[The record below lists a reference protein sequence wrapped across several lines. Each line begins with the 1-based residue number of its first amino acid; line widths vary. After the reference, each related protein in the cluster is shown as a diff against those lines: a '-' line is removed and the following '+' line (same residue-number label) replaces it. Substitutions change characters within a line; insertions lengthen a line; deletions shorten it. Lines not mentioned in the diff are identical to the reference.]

1 MTAPIVQYAA
11 VYGNVSVITDG
22 EWQDTYTMESEL
34 EKSHL
39 YKSSDLLEEMWVQ
52 IDLGQERLVCA
63 VNVYSRRG
71 KYLHNLFLSQ
81 KQKYSWQR
89 INEGKST
96 YSNIF
101 PISSSQQRTLL
112 E

>member
-1 MTAPIVQYAA
+1 MTAPVSQYAA
-11 VYGNVSVITDG
+11 VYGNEGVITDG
-22 EWQDTYTMESEL
+22 EWQDTYTMKSEL

-39 YKSSDLLEEMWVQ
+39 YNSSDLLEEMWVQ

-71 KYLHNLFLSQ
+71 KYLHNFFLSQ

-89 INEGKST
+89 INEVKST
-96 YSNIF
+96 
-101 PISSSQQRTLL
+101 
-112 E
+112 

>member
-1 MTAPIVQYAA
+1 MTAPIVRYAA

-22 EWQDTYTMESEL
+22 EWRDTYTMESKL

-52 IDLGQERLVCA
+52 IDLGQERLVCV

-71 KYLHNLFLSQ
+71 KYLYNLFLSQ

-89 INEGKST
+89 INEVKST
-96 YSNIF
+96 
-101 PISSSQQRTLL
+101 
-112 E
+112 